1 MSEAKANVEDGELKK
16 PSKKKLIIIIV
27 AVLVLLAGGGGA
39 AFYFLKGDPAKEAH
53 GAKKDGKAEH
63 GAKKGAEAKDEHG
76 DAKEDDAEHADAEDH
91 GDKAEHDAAEGEHE
105 GEHEGDAE
113 HGEHAGHDGV
123 RLEMIYYDMGK
134 PFVVSLPQG
143 SSAKLVSVSVS
154 VSAEDQEAVDALKKH
169 EPMIRNNLMMLIGSQ
184 KVDDLKTREG
194 KEQLRKE
201 ILHSL
206 VDILKK
212 KLGKAHVEEVFFT
225 SFVLQ

>member
-39 AFYFLKGDPAKEAH
+39 AFYFLKVAPAKEEH

-76 DAKEDDAEHADAEDH
+76 DAKEEDSEHADAEDH
-91 GDKAEHDAAEGEHE
+91 GDKAEHDAAEG
-105 GEHEGDAE
+105 GHEGDAE
-113 HGEHAGHDGV
+113 HGEHAEHDGV

-201 ILHSL
+201 ILHSI